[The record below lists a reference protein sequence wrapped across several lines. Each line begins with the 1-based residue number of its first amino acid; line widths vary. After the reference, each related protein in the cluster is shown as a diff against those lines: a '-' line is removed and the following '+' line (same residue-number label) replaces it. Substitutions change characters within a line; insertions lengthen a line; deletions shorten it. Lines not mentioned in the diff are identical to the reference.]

1 MTVAKIKTKVEQEL
15 ADQFAHVSGKLPGDA
30 SVKGARQAAIDTF
43 DAQGLPH
50 RHIEEWKYTDLRAIV
65 KEALPLNVGDASA
78 ITIADVIVALGP
90 LQTIDAQRVVLVNGA
105 YRKEL
110 SSTEAQSG
118 VTITPLSEAL
128 ARGPVTAK
136 GFGAGEAAP
145 ADDAVLALNAAYMT
159 DGAVVEVATGTEVE
173 RPIIIAHVRAGGEA
187 GFTAARHVLRVG
199 ANATVTVVEAFVSLP
214 GAAVAGQ
221 MNTASEVDVGDGA
234 HVDHIKVAVDT
245 GAVTHLAS
253 WIGRLGK
260 DSAYHG
266 YHHTQGVGLAR
277 NQMFVTF
284 DGEGAEVDLSG
295 SYLGRG
301 KEHVDNTLVVD
312 HAVPH
317 GTSRELFKC
326 VLDDN
331 ARGIFQGK
339 VIVQQIAQKTDGKQM
354 AQALMLSPDTEF
366 DSKPELEIYA
376 DDVLCGH
383 GSTVAELDEGL
394 MFYCRA
400 RGIPEDQARSLL
412 VQSFIGEAI
421 EVVEH
426 EQVRGAITAYAEQ
439 WLEERAARSS

>member
-1 MTVAKIKTKVEQEL
+1 MTVAKIKTKAEQGL
-15 ADQFAHVSGKLPGDA
+15 AEQFSAVSAKLPGNA
-30 SVKGARQAAIDTF
+30 QVQSARQAAIDAF
-43 DAQGLPH
+43 DGQGLPH
-50 RHIEEWKYTDLRAIV
+50 RHIEEWKYTDLRNIV
-65 KEALPLNVGDASA
+65 KDALPLAVSDTTE

-90 LQTIDAQRVVLVNGA
+90 LQALDAQRIVLVNGA

-110 SSTEAQSG
+110 SSMDQQDG
-118 VTITPLSEAL
+118 VAITSLAEAL
-128 ARGPVTAK
+128 AEGPVTAK
-136 GFGAGEAAP
+136 GFAAGEAAP
-145 ADDAVLALNAAYMT
+145 ADDAVLALNTAYMT
-159 DGAVVEVATGTEVE
+159 DGAVVEIAKDQQVDK
-173 RPIIIAHVRAGGEA
+173 PILIAHVRAGSQA
-187 GFTAARHVLRVG
+187 GFTAARHVLRAG
-199 ANATVTVVEAFVSLP
+199 ANSKVTVLEAFVSLP
-214 GAAVAGQ
+214 GAAAAGQ

-260 DSAYHG
+260 DSQYHG
-266 YHHTQGVGLAR
+266 FHHTQGVGLAR

-284 DGEGAEVDLSG
+284 DGEGGDLDLSG

-301 KEHVDNTLVVD
+301 TEHVDNTLVVD

-326 VLDDN
+326 VLDEN

-383 GSTVAELDEGL
+383 GSTVAEIDEDL
-394 MFYCRA
+394 MFYCQA
-400 RGIPEDQARSLL
+400 RGIDKETARSLL

-421 EVVEH
+421 EVVEN
-426 EQVRGAITAYAEQ
+426 EDIRQCLFAYAEQ
-439 WLEERAARSS
+439 WLGERAES